1 MRAILSH
8 WQYVEMEWQRMSSSP
23 AGVLQRRKAYL
34 SLALRRAR
42 PGSGSSCDFLQT
54 RLWKGT
60 LVTLDLA
67 QLHTPFVIAGGVATR
82 LYMPF
87 RVTLDL
93 DVFVTAAE
101 APALYHELR
110 QLGCTQEGTLSVGGT
125 TWRTADGEPLVAWTG
140 QEPWAA
146 EAVEQPN
153 RAPDGAPVIAL
164 PYLVL
169 LKLAASRA
177 QDIAD
182 LSRMLGAADE
192 AALRQVRDTVQ
203 RYRPADV
210 DDLESLI
217 LLGQLEYRAEDDRR

>member
-1 MRAILSH
+1 
-8 WQYVEMEWQRMSSSP
+8 MSSSP
-23 AGVLQRRKAYL
+23 AGVFQRRKAYL

-42 PGSGSSCDFLQT
+42 SGSGSSRNFLRT

-60 LVTLDLA
+60 PVTLDLA
-67 QLHTPFVIAGGVATR
+67 QLHTPFAVVGGVATR
-82 LYMPF
+82 LYMSF

-93 DVFVTAAE
+93 DLFVTASE
-101 APALYHELR
+101 APALDHELW
-110 QLGCTQEGTLSVGGT
+110 QLGCTQEGALGVGGT
-125 TWRTADGEPLVAWTG
+125 TWRTAAGEPLVAWLG

-153 RAPDGAPVIAL
+153 RAPDGTPVIAL

-182 LSRMLGAADE
+182 LSRMLGAANE
-192 AALRQVRDTVQ
+192 AALRQVRDAVR
-203 RYRPADV
+203 RYRPADL

-217 LLGQLEYRAEDDRR
+217 LLGQLEYRAGG